1 MRKDINF
8 PKVEGVSVAIG
19 REKNKIADDYDYSVF
34 VINENDVALEN
45 VIVNSSGYGEDK
57 KTSTLRH
64 YIARLDAHS
73 AVKVELIQPELF
85 ELVNQFWISYYIGRK
100 IYDKKFLF
108 VPESIRD
115 DNFSYIDAIQLEGVL
130 HA

>member
-19 REKNKIADDYDYSVF
+19 REKNVIADDYDYSVF

-64 YIARLDAHS
+64 YIERLDAHS
-73 AVKVELIQPELF
+73 AMKVELIQPELF

-115 DNFSYIDAIQLEGVL
+115 DNFSYLEAIQLEGIL